1 MPRALKLPLQLSE
14 RTLTWMTDH
23 TPASSFTP
31 SGMNSPNWTP
41 PGSYPRSSRP
51 FGSFSSNISSSP
63 APADAEAAAA
73 TGGEA
78 GTSGA
83 RDFPAGS
90 GSSSTSD
97 SKASTPDYPSPAS
110 PRRANPDGTPV
121 ATRYERPS
129 PGPHDGRYHHRGS
142 ARRRRG
148 HRWPSPTLPAASRIV
163 GGCLPRRTPHDLH
176 PRKNAPVAPGR
187 AARRADSSGW
197 LSNVCAARSSRD
209 NAQDH
214 EDSGR
219 AARLSPIP
227 RTALPG
233 PAGPRHTT
241 GY

>member
-83 RDFPAGS
+83 RDFLAGS

-129 PGPHDGRYHHRGS
+129 PHDGRYHHRGS
-142 ARRRRG
+142 ARRHRG
-148 HRWPSPTLPAASRIV
+148 HRRPSPTLPAVSRIV
-163 GGCLPRRTPHDLH
+163 WGCPPACPLRVH
-176 PRKNAPVAPGR
+176 R
-187 AARRADSSGW
+187 ARGQPK
-197 LSNVCAARSSRD
+197 RSS
-209 NAQDH
+209 
-214 EDSGR
+214 
-219 AARLSPIP
+219 
-227 RTALPG
+227 
-233 PAGPRHTT
+233 
-241 GY
+241 